1 MATTTILMSNTTPS
15 KMSRSKKVA
24 LSEATLDTYYKNFKK
39 SVTNTMWSAT
49 SVIGSLISARYTTYK
64 PMNRFFKF
72 ISVVSLFPLQGHA
85 KSAMYNVISA
95 NKFAK
100 DNNIPDY
107 VDGYQGMYEGARVGR
122 WFYLPTDSPVYYVG
136 SYLYPDLAVGNKPT
150 TDLNPEN
157 KVKSKAENKVD
168 DNPTTSDSTSAFKVV
183 QYVDP
188 NVELYVDPDLDIKDL
203 CINPDNE
210 PSDPSSSK

>member
-1 MATTTILMSNTTPS
+1 MSNTTPS
-15 KMSRSKKVA
+15 KMSRRKKVA
-24 LSEATLDTYYKNFKK
+24 LSEATLDTYYKNFRK
-39 SVTNTMWSAT
+39 SINNTMWAVSG
-49 SVIGSLISARYTTYK
+49 VVGSLISARYTTYK

-72 ISVVSLFPLQGHA
+72 ISVMSLVPVGVHA

-107 VDGYQGMYEGARVGR
+107 VDVDLGVYQGTGFGK

-136 SYLYPDLAVGNKPT
+136 SYLYPDLAVENNPT

-188 NVELYVDPDLDIKDL
+188 DVELYVDPDLDIKDL

-210 PSDPSSSK
+210 PSDPPSSK

>member
-1 MATTTILMSNTTPS
+1 MSNTTPS

-24 LSEATLDTYYKNFKK
+24 LSEATLDTYYKNFRK
-39 SVTNTMWSAT
+39 SINNTMCAISG
-49 SVIGSLISARYTTYK
+49 VVGSLISARYTTYK

-72 ISVVSLFPLQGHA
+72 ISVVSLIPLQGHA
-85 KSAMYNVISA
+85 KSAMYNVMAA

-107 VDGYQGMYEGARVGR
+107 VDVDLGVYQGTGFGK
-122 WFYLPTDSPVYYVG
+122 WFYLPANSDVYYVG
-136 SYLYPDLAVGNKPT
+136 SYLYPDLAVENKPT

-157 KVKSKAENKVD
+157 KIESKAD

-188 NVELYVDPDLDIKDL
+188 DVELYVDPDLDIKDL
-203 CINPDNE
+203 CVNPDNE
-210 PSDPSSSK
+210 PSDPPSSK